1 MNCVLITAPLCIYR
15 FVGPAT
21 RVRVHAT
28 APRLGHRPHVRT
40 AGDGVAETGRRFDP
54 SEVLLHPRQVEALN
68 EDRGEKDL
76 VHLTGPPGTGKS
88 LVLGVKGRGWARGG
102 RKVLVVSGRPD
113 GDAAAFLLHQQLQAS
128 LGPAAAGLV
137 RLHFLELEDLHGKY
151 SSGFDRYLL
160 ARRRL
165 NLSRQGRA
173 ASAARLDPVEEVARE
188 AGTDGELH
196 VLMDE
201 ATTR

>member
-1 MNCVLITAPLCIYR
+1 MFNR

-21 RVRVHAT
+21 RVRVHT
-28 APRLGHRPHVRT
+28 TEPRLGHRPHVRT
-40 AGDGVAETGRRFDP
+40 AGDGVAETGSRYSPSLP
-54 SEVLLHPRQVEALN
+54 SEVLLHPTQVGALN
-68 EDRGEKDL
+68 EERDPDL

-88 LVLGVKGRGWARGG
+88 LVLGVRGREWG
-102 RKVLVVSGRPD
+102 RMRKKVLVVSGRPE

-137 RLHFLELEDLHGKY
+137 RLHLLELEDRYGKY
-151 SSGFDRYLL
+151 GSDYDRYLL
-160 ARRRL
+160 ARRRW

-188 AGTDGELH
+188 AGADGEIH

-201 ATTR
+201 VAVR